1 MAKLTDATNYRVT
14 SALVG
19 PCLVFLLANCGGGTN
34 FAGPNKKSPAVAP
47 KSTPAT
53 ANQDAASAT
62 PSLPPPAE
70 PTAAA
75 TPESPPPAVAT
86 DAPYTVTYN
95 GNGNS
100 EGSVPVDPKKYQAG
114 QVITVLSNS
123 GKLAKGGFTFAGWNT
138 QANGA
143 GTSYTTAGATFPI
156 ATANVTLYAVWTAVQ
171 AFKSCS
177 QQYHVPATANP
188 YLAGVPNGTAI
199 TYTTGDQSN
208 PKDVA
213 PDESP
218 TLVTPADPS
227 CLVPG
232 QTISF
237 SVSGSVAHG
246 NAPATDANGN
256 QDDIESHALGGILG
270 KSKITAPLNSLLGVF
285 LGSVDPSTLAIPPA
299 LDFTSLAARNYTN
312 LKPQIGQIFFIGTGV
327 NSDGSYRQIVVPP
340 GASRFY
346 MGIMDGYQ
354 WNNNVGSL
362 NGGIIVK
369 Q

>member
-1 MAKLTDATNYRVT
+1 MVKRTFTTNFQVT
-14 SALVG
+14 LALVG
-19 PCLVFLLANCGGGTN
+19 PCLVFLLANCGGGAN
-34 FAGPNKKSPAVAP
+34 FTGPNKKSPAIAP
-47 KSTPAT
+47 KSNPAI
-53 ANQDAASAT
+53 ANQAADAAT
-62 PSLPPPAE
+62 PTLPPPTE
-70 PTAAA
+70 PTL
-75 TPESPPPAVAT
+75 ESPPPAVAT

-100 EGSVPVDPKKYQAG
+100 EGSVPVDPNKYQSG
-114 QVITVLSNS
+114 QVVTVLSNS
-123 GKLAKGGFTFAGWNT
+123 GKLAKGGFSFAGWNT
-138 QANGA
+138 QATGA
-143 GTSYTTAGATFPI
+143 GTSYKTDGGTFPI
-156 ATANVTLYAVWTAVQ
+156 GTANVTLYAVWTPVQ

-177 QQYHVPATANP
+177 QQYHVSATANP

-199 TYTTGDQSN
+199 TYTIGDQSN
-208 PKDVA
+208 PKDIA
-213 PDESP
+213 PDQSP
-218 TLVTPADPS
+218 TLVTPTDPS

-232 QTISF
+232 QTIAF
-237 SVSGSVAHG
+237 SVSGTVAHG

-256 QDDIESHALGGILG
+256 QGEIESHALGGILG

-285 LGSVDPSTLAIPPA
+285 LGSGDPSTLAIPPA